1 MAPVLMYESEP
12 QQPENSWKRELCYEE
27 GDRIIAL
34 DDVPQ
39 NHLVLNSEILGRASM
54 FFLGS
59 EKNDWA
65 GSATTTR
72 HEPTGRDRKVLKYY
86 LVQNKETDTI
96 TLNKTPDTEQH
107 SLDDRLALPK
117 SRVTVF
123 YLSED
128 AHGFTHR
135 RHHHS
140 KYRNCTYQYL
150 EGDGFRVI
158 DTALQYLRTI
168 RKSHRVIFKLLYKED
183 VDDWLEYED
192 FADIAAYAE
201 LYDVLAEIAP
211 GLRQLLLNKDD
222 IWEDVKKNYHFHLA
236 LGRKLECEE
245 TFIDAMRH
253 YIGSGSPLNDLTMK
267 LGLDAEYTF
276 EIADFRES
284 QKNRIDQ
291 LMRDIQA
298 LALATHVPDTAPKY
312 AAIGHGKPVKTAF
325 FSSAHN
331 PTHLE
336 RVQDLGRKIFVDW
349 FTHQQLGEKHQIH
362 RRDHPDYWAEN
373 PPYEV
378 DTDSD
383 DESIPPRPSTQGV
396 YLPSSF
402 RNACTYAVEASQTGK
417 ELQVFDENAPEAFI
431 RQSSL
436 AASPYVTLAV
446 QSELKKLINQMANLA
461 LPLVAPR
468 EYKVMKAE
476 RYPEHPGYGAFGMH
490 APRSVYESYNAIN
503 NKAYR
508 KANAPES
515 GFGRGQAKPPMVR
528 GEGTVEPGTLGFTHT
543 HLNDTDRGK
552 FYDEFWSTG
561 GELYDDWEIR
571 YGMTAHDESHIHY
584 FTATEFSEENV
595 PWDRENVLGAE
606 YKILDVKPASKK
618 WLKALGLL
626 GEDEDGEGN
635 DGTGATAA
643 DWGN

>member
-1 MAPVLMYESEP
+1 MAPGLMYDSEP
-12 QQPENSWKRELCYEE
+12 QQPGTSWTRELCYEE

-54 FFLGS
+54 FFLAS
-59 EKNDWA
+59 EMNDWA
-65 GSATTTR
+65 GLATTTR

-86 LVQNKETDTI
+86 LVLNKETDTI
-96 TLNKTPDTEQH
+96 TLNKTPDKEQQ
-107 SLDDRLALPK
+107 SLDIRLTLPK
-117 SRVTVF
+117 SRVAVF
-123 YLSED
+123 HLSED
-128 AHGFTHR
+128 AHGFSHR
-135 RHHHS
+135 RHHS
-140 KYRNCTYQYL
+140 SNYRDCTYQSL

-158 DTALQYLRTI
+158 DTAFQHLHTI

-183 VDDWLEYED
+183 VEYWLEYED

-211 GLRQLLLNKDD
+211 SLRQLLLNKDD
-222 IWEDVKKNYHFHLA
+222 ICEDVKKDYHFHLA

-245 TFIDAMRH
+245 TFIDAMRN
-253 YIGSGSPLNDLTMK
+253 YIGSGSPLNDLTMR
-267 LGLDAEYTF
+267 LRFDAEYAF
-276 EIADFRES
+276 KIAEFREN

-325 FSSAHN
+325 FSSAHVS
-331 PTHLE
+331 THLE
-336 RVQDLGRKIFVDW
+336 RVQDLGRKIFIDW

-362 RRDHPDYWAEN
+362 RRDNPDYWAEN
-373 PPYEV
+373 LPYEI

-383 DESIPPRPSTQGV
+383 DESIPSRPSTQGV

-417 ELQVFDENAPEAFI
+417 ELQVFDENAAEAFI

-476 RYPEHPGYGAFGMH
+476 RFPEYPGYGAFGMH
-490 APRSVYESYNAIN
+490 APRVA
-503 NKAYR
+503 
-508 KANAPES
+508 
-515 GFGRGQAKPPMVR
+515 FGRGRGSSRRQAKPPAVR
-528 GEGTVEPGTLGFTHT
+528 GPGTVEPGTLGFTHT
-543 HLNDTDRGK
+543 HLNDTDREP
-552 FYDEFWSTG
+552 FHDEFWSTG
-561 GELYDDWEIR
+561 GELYYDWEIR

-595 PWDRENVLGAE
+595 PWDREDVLGAE

-626 GEDEDGEGN
+626 GDDEDVEGV
-635 DGTGATAA
+635 TSATAA
-643 DWGN
+643 DWRN